1 MSLVDKS
8 VNLNRFWSLDT
19 IGMTDTTSGIDDGA
33 VYQNF
38 EKTVTKDTSGLY
50 VVSWPCR
57 HTSKQLSNNYTM
69 RLANLKIC

>member
-1 MSLVDKS
+1 
-8 VNLNRFWSLDT
+8 
-19 IGMTDTTSGIDDGA
+19 MTDTTSGIDDGA